1 MAIDKKV
8 DEILIEFGLKLEQDL
23 QDSLAKKVVRARN
36 NKKGKAIPIKPYN
49 PRLSGKI
56 KSLPIKHMGDLTQY
70 ILQMPLYGKALD
82 GGRGPTKE
90 SEGGAL
96 RKNLVD
102 WIKRRNIDVL
112 ISKRKQVKQA
122 KIKNKKIKKAAK
134 QRNYE
139 DAVKSLAYGIAKS
152 IHENGYEG
160 NQFFSEVIND
170 GRLEQLEKD
179 LIEATQNEVLI
190 EIKKDFK

>member
-8 DEILIEFGLKLEQDL
+8 DEILIEFGIRLQTDL
-23 QDSLAKKVVRARN
+23 QKSLASKMSD
-36 NKKGKAIPIKPYN
+36 GYN

-56 KSLPIKHMGDLTQY
+56 KSEPIKHMGDLTQY
-70 ILQMPLYGKALD
+70 ILSMPLYGKALD
-82 GGRGPTKE
+82 KGRGPTTK
-90 SEGGAL
+90 GGNGSVKKGIAEWL
-96 RKNLVD
+96 R
-102 WIKRRNIDVL
+102 RRNDIFKKFEKGNMEYRL
-112 ISKRKQVKQA
+112 AQQA
-122 KIKNKKIKKAAK
+122 KNKKTSRPSKPLKPLKFEKAIK
-134 QRNYE
+134 QFSY
-139 DAVKSLAYGIAKS
+139 LIARK
-152 IHENGYEG
+152 IHREGYKG

>member
-1 MAIDKKV
+1 MAIDKKI
-8 DEILIEFGLKLEQDL
+8 DEILVEFGMKLQQDL
-23 QDSLAKKVVRARN
+23 QDSLAKKVNRSRT
-36 NKKGKAIPIKPYN
+36 NKKGKTINSKAFN

-56 KSLPIKHMGDLTQY
+56 KSLPIKHMGDLTEY

-82 GGRGPTKE
+82 KGRGPTKE
-90 SEGGAL
+90 SGSGSL

-102 WIKRRNIDVL
+102 WIKRRNIDVM
-112 ISKRKQVKQA
+112 ISKRKQEKLARV
-122 KIKNKKIKKAAK
+122 KNKKIKKAVK

-170 GRLEQLEKD
+170 GRLEKLERD
-179 LIEATQNEVLI
+179 LMEAAQNEVVI
-190 EIKKDFK
+190 EITKKF

>member
-1 MAIDKKV
+1 MAIDKKI
-8 DEILIEFGLKLEQDL
+8 DEILVEFGMKLEQDL
-23 QDSLAKKVVRARN
+23 QDSLAKKVNRSRT
-36 NKKGKAIPIKPYN
+36 NKKGKTINSKAFN

-56 KSLPIKHMGDLTQY
+56 KSLPIKHMGDLTEY

-82 GGRGPTKE
+82 KGRGPTKE
-90 SEGGAL
+90 PGSGSL

-102 WIKRRNIDVL
+102 WIKRRNIDVM
-112 ISKRKQVKQA
+112 ISKRKQEKLSRV
-122 KIKNKKIKKAAK
+122 KNKKIKKAAK

-170 GRLEQLEKD
+170 GRLEKLERD
-179 LIEATQNEVLI
+179 LLEATQNEVII
-190 EIKKDFK
+190 EITKKF